1 MLIDI
6 TLALIFV
13 ASVATLWSR
22 VSDKLPELIAI
33 PDQVITERFHED
45 SAQLRLFLLN
55 IRTWYREQHY
65 QDTFWRIYTKILYKL
80 HIFLL
85 RLDNGIVALLKN
97 MREDGKFVNGN
108 GSGNGSPSQVLQ
120 DKILEGKYWKQLQ
133 QGSAPPVKDNRIRE
147 VRVKK

>member
-13 ASVATLWSR
+13 ASVATLWYR

-55 IRTWYREQHY
+55 IKTWYREQHY
-65 QDTFWRIYTKILYKL
+65 QDTFWRIYTKVLYKL

-97 MREDGKFVNGN
+97 VREEGKFIDGN
-108 GSGNGSPSQVLQ
+108 GSGNG
-120 DKILEGKYWKQLQ
+120 EYWKQLQ
-133 QGSAPPVKDNRIRE
+133 QESTPPVKDNRIRE